1 VARDLTISSK
11 DIPELEVWPDCCLGG
26 MAAYIA
32 GNLGGFESRADLLM
46 DSHS

>member
-1 VARDLTISSK
+1 MARDLTISSK
-11 DIPELEVWPDCCLGG
+11 DIPKLEVWPGCCLGG

-32 GNLGGFESRADLLM
+32 GKLDGFESWADLLV

>member
-11 DIPELEVWPDCCLGG
+11 DIPELEVWPGCCLGG
-26 MAAYIA
+26 MAAYTA
-32 GNLGGFESRADLLM
+32 NNLGGFESRAGLLV